1 MLKSV
6 QITAPVY
13 YIVGGSKPSQGAI
26 IVRDPEKAV
35 GIVEIGKEHPLV
47 VVNLIYIL
55 ISANIKLP
63 ATT

>member
-26 IVRDPEKAV
+26 IVRDPEKVAGV
-35 GIVEIGKEHPLV
+35 VQMRSEKEHPLV
-47 VVNLIYIL
+47 VVVNLI
-55 ISANIKLP
+55 
-63 ATT
+63 